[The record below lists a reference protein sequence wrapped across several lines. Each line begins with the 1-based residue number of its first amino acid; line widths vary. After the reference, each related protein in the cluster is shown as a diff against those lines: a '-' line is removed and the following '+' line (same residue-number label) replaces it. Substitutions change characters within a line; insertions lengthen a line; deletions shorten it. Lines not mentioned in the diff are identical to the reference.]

1 MGIFKKH
8 LLTKKLNNIPFLL
21 NQKGSLSYS
30 SLGFKDLYQ
39 IFLNHIRFFNFVF
52 INEIIEKE
60 YSYKEVA
67 DILSGDFS
75 LLNDDNNIRVHEFLV
90 QTFSSSLFSKIEDR
104 KYYYSIFSKV
114 KTYAKPVFLSM
125 DENHLK
131 IITNDFLNVFNLYI
145 SFLYETLKIKL
156 FYYEKDQ
163 KLWDSF
169 LPLVDKEHPHIY
181 SLSTGLFVDLFPF
194 VIFRDGE
201 FLVWQG
207 ALSPFTYKNEKGEI
221 LEVKTEEIREKILEY
236 CEYFFL
242 TEKAKTILSDSDN
255 QYIRRAFRNLEKIKR
270 DESKGDYLSLIK
282 DVSNYK
288 FSYRAQE
295 RENKYLEY
303 LIAKAYKKLG
313 NFSQAIVLMEK
324 VMEMSPDFHYPYLLL
339 IEIYIKN
346 NQPTKANF
354 LIERLKKHVF
364 QPEILK
370 RVSKLQEALLKRKGT
385 SSKLKLDKELIDLKK
400 RMEEMSPV
408 IIGREDKTME
418 ALEALSCMR
427 KNSLIILGDPGVGK
441 TSIVYNVV
449 HKIVKEEVPENLKDI
464 PVYELNIGALFS
476 GTKYRGQLEEKL
488 LAMFNRLEEEQALLF
503 VDDMNFLI
511 GNDATK
517 GASFDFSSFLK
528 PYLERKKLKIIA
540 TSNYEDYI
548 KTVSRIPVY
557 TRLFQRLDLKELD
570 RDDVSIILKIKA
582 DELSRYHNVTI
593 DIERIVEHIELV
605 KQFFRE
611 RMLPDKAI
619 ELLDRTCSRVNYEYF
634 RGEREDNIVGELDF
648 LKTIAQT
655 KGVELSTIS
664 MSLKERL
671 KNLSSNLKKSIIG
684 QDRVIDELVK
694 KIIPAKMGFK
704 LNPDR
709 PDGVFLFIGPTGVG
723 KTELARKLAKELYG
737 DEKKLLRFDMSEY
750 MEEFTFS
757 RLIGAAPGYVGYYD
771 QNQLTDE
778 MKKDPYR
785 VILLDEIEKAHPQ
798 LINIFL
804 QVFDSG
810 VLTDARGNKAYFDNS
825 IIIMTSNVGTS
836 LFSKINVGF
845 DDNGIKKGK
854 VTKSELSAEIKR
866 FFKPEF
872 LNRVDEILYFNS
884 LTKEDAKKIVA
895 IKIDE
900 FNKKMKNKLSVEAD
914 DLIIEHLAERG
925 FSQEFG
931 AREILRVLQNELLLK
946 IANKQLLS
954 EGNFRKVFV
963 SFDKKT
969 EEIIIRE
976 EILETDN
983 IKVGKEEETE
993 N

>member
-8 LLTKKLNNIPFLL
+8 LLTKKLNNIPFLFDR
-21 NQKGSLSYS
+21 KGSINYANLT
-30 SLGFKDLYQ
+30 FKDLYYT
-39 IFLNHIRFFNFVF
+39 FMNHIRFFNFIF
-52 INEIIEKE
+52 INEIIEKQ

-67 DILSGDFS
+67 DILKEDFS
-75 LLNDDNNIRVHEFLV
+75 LLNDSNNLKVHEFLI
-90 QTFSSSLFSKIEDR
+90 QTFQSSLFSKVNDR
-104 KYYYSIFSKV
+104 KLYYSFFTKV
-114 KTYAKPVFLSM
+114 KTYVKPVFLSM
-125 DENHLK
+125 DEEHLK

-169 LPLVDKEHPHIY
+169 LPLVNKEHPQIY
-181 SLSTGLFVDLFPF
+181 TLSTGIFIDLFPF
-194 VIFRDGE
+194 VILKEGQF
-201 FLVWQG
+201 FVWQG
-207 ALSPFTYKNEKGEI
+207 TFSPFAYKDENGEI
-221 LEVKTEEIREKILEY
+221 VEIKNEEIREKLLEF

-242 TEKAKTILSDSDN
+242 TEKADTILREYEN
-255 QYIRRAFRNLEKIKR
+255 PYLRKTFKYLAKIER
-270 DESKGDYLSLIK
+270 DISKKDYMSLIK

-288 FSYRAQE
+288 FSYRVQE
-295 RENKYLEY
+295 KENKYLEY
-303 LIAKAYKKLG
+303 LIGKAYKKLG
-313 NFSQAIVLMEK
+313 NVSQAIVLMEK
-324 VMEMSPDFHYPYLLL
+324 ILENSPDFYYPYLLL
-339 IEIYIKN
+339 IEIYMEN
-346 NQPTKANF
+346 SQQTKASY
-354 LIERLKKHVF
+354 LIEKLKKLVF
-364 QPEILK
+364 HPDILRKITKIQDYILK
-370 RVSKLQEALLKRKGT
+370 KKGGA
-385 SSKLKLDKELIDLKK
+385 SKLKLERELVDLKK
-400 RMEEMSPV
+400 KVEELSPV

-427 KNSLIILGDPGVGK
+427 KNSLIILGDSGVGK
-441 TSIVYNVV
+441 TSLVYNIV
-449 HKIVKEEVPENLKDI
+449 HKIIKEEVPEILKESNI
-464 PVYELNIGALFS
+464 YELNIGALFS

-488 LAMFNRLEEEQALLF
+488 LAIFNKLEEEQAILF
-503 VDDMNFLI
+503 IDDMNFLVTS
-511 GNDATK
+511 DSAK
-517 GASFDFSSFLK
+517 SASFDFSSFLK

-548 KTVSRIPVY
+548 KTISRIPVY

-570 RDDVSIILKIKA
+570 MEDVTIILKIKA
-582 DELSRYHNVTI
+582 DELSRYHNVEI
-593 DIERIVEHIELV
+593 DIDRIVEHLELV

-634 RGEREDNIVGELDF
+634 RGEREDNRVGELDF

-664 MSLKERL
+664 VSLKERL
-671 KNLSSNLKKSIIG
+671 KNLAINLKSAVVG
-684 QDRVIDELVK
+684 QDNVIDELVR

-723 KTELARKLAKELYG
+723 KTELARRLAKELYG
-737 DEKKLLRFDMSEY
+737 DENKLLRFDMSEY

-845 DDNGIKKGK
+845 DEDGGKSK
-854 VTKSELSAEIKR
+854 VTKAELNAEIKR

-884 LTKEDAKKIVA
+884 LDISDAKKIVEL
-895 IKIDE
+895 KIDE
-900 FNKKMKNKLSVEAD
+900 FNKKMKNKVK
-914 DLIIEHLAERG
+914 IETDQAVLEYLAEKG
-925 FSQEFG
+925 FSKEYG
-931 AREILRVLQNELLLK
+931 AREILRVIQNELLLK
-946 IANKQLLS
+946 IANKKLLS
-954 EGNFRKVFV
+954 EDNFRRVYV
-963 SFDKKT
+963 SYDKNSD
-969 EEIIIRE
+969 EIIIE
-976 EILETDN
+976 EITD
-983 IKVGKEEETE
+983 IKEKVEIKKEKEKTK
-993 N
+993 